1 MTDRLDRIEAI
12 LDRTAQKQEQFDAR
26 LDRIALEAEER
37 GRNIDA
43 RLDRM
48 GQEAEVSKRNF
59 DARIEQLFQAFERS
73 REEIDLLGERIGQI
87 AASVSELKQDR
98 EDTWAGL
105 NRFMGVMVQFQEQAA
120 ADRAVMLENQ
130 TEIRRIWEYLLRQHP
145 NGHGGNQP

>member
-1 MTDRLDRIEAI
+1 MTERLDRIEAI
-12 LDRTAQKQEQFDAR
+12 LERTAQKQEQFDAR
-26 LDRIALEAEER
+26 LDRLTQEREES
-37 GRNIDA
+37 
-43 RLDRM
+43 
-48 GQEAEVSKRNF
+48 QRNF